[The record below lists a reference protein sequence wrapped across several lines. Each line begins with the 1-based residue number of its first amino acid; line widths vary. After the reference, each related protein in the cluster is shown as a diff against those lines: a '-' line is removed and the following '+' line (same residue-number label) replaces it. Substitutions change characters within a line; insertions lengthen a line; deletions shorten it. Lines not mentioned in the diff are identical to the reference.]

1 MSPSFFFFRYPLPC
15 CPACACNP
23 RDPFPPPAIAAME
36 ADEVRAAAASRLP
49 AWTVAPDGRSLF
61 RTHQTASF
69 VAGLDWFNAI
79 MPIAEAEGHHPD
91 LSLVDW
97 NRAEVRL
104 STHVRRSAPPLP
116 LSLLCVCVRNSHFG
130 PACCWLPPH
139 FCRRSTHAPFCLHF
153 PNLVRSLRYFS
164 SYPFWVTFVCFIR
177 FPPHH
182 RRCGG

>member
-1 MSPSFFFFRYPLPC
+1 ML
-15 CPACACNP
+15 
-23 RDPFPPPAIAAME
+23 

-49 AWTVAPDGRSLF
+49 AWTVAPDGRSLS

-116 LSLLCVCVRNSHFG
+116 LSLLCVCEKLPLDRHVAGYLRTFAVGALMPLSVCIFLTSFVHLALFPHILFG
-130 PACCWLPPH
+130 
-139 FCRRSTHAPFCLHF
+139 
-153 PNLVRSLRYFS
+153 
-164 SYPFWVTFVCFIR
+164 
-177 FPPHH
+177 
-182 RRCGG
+182 